1 MKHLSGKKTTRQ
13 IGQEKEKEA
22 LQFFEKKGWKLIA
35 KNFLCRGGEI
45 DLIFKNKEN
54 TIIFVE
60 VKYRSSFSH
69 GVPQLTVLPYKQNR
83 LIKTALFFIKKNKL
97 QGHDFRFDVLALFPA
112 GIEHIPNAFS
122 SSKYSI

>member
-1 MKHLSGKKTTRQ
+1 MLIEKTTRQ

-22 LQFFEKKGWKLIA
+22 LHFFEEKGWKLIA
-35 KNFLCRGGEI
+35 KNVLCRGGEI
-45 DLIFKNKEN
+45 DLIFKDQEN

-60 VKYRSSFSH
+60 VKYRSSLSH

-83 LIKTALFFIKKNKL
+83 LIKSALTFIKKNNL

-122 SSKYSI
+122 SAKYSI